1 MTDTYNCDLEN
12 MQNWE
17 DTSIWR
23 AQLIMDIKE
32 DNFDKDDCWNKGM
45 ITHNN
50 FNKDLSEQ
58 SNQNTKLVMEFI
70 KRHFSWERES
80 TILM

>member
-1 MTDTYNCDLEN
+1 MTDTYNCDLEI
-12 MQNWE
+12 MKNWE

-50 FNKDLSEQ
+50 FHKDLSEQ
-58 SNQNTKLVMEFI
+58 DTRLVMELI
-70 KRHFSWERES
+70 KGHFSWEIES
-80 TILM
+80 TILI